1 MQKGFW
7 KYDVFLSFRGEDSRY
22 TFTDHLYKALR
33 AKGIETFMDYQLRRG
48 ELITPAHVTAI
59 EGSRHSI
66 IVLSENYASSK
77 WCLDELVKMLTVPK
91 YQRTEGYVGN
101 QRGSFGKALA
111 DHEEKLKAD
120 HEKKLKYDM
129 ERVQEW
135 RKALT
140 QVGKISGFT
149 SSRDK
154 PETQFIE
161 EIVTDIS
168 KDLNCVSSS
177 DAKNLVGMTC
187 CIRELESLLCLEST
201 KVLMVGIWGM
211 GGIGKTTLTKVIYER
226 LFYQFEARTSFKGI
240 RDKNINMGLTSIKA
254 RLHSKKVLVVI
265 DDVNHRSMLETLVG
279 GHDWFGP
286 QSQIIITTRDKHLL
300 TIQGVDAVYEVQ
312 KLEDDNAI
320 QLFSHYA
327 FKNKPPTRDIMKL
340 LDQITSY
347 AQGLPLALK
356 VLGCSLCD
364 RNADSW
370 TDKLNQLKK
379 IPNGEIQ
386 EVLQISFDGLEDN
399 EKEIFLDIACFFRG
413 RGKTF
418 VRKILESCG
427 FSMVSGI
434 ENLIDKS
441 LITITW
447 DDRLEMHDL
456 LQEVG
461 WQIIRKTSP
470 KEPGKR
476 RRLWEQKDISH
487 ILKWETMTN
496 LRLLEIYR
504 SNLQDTGGKMQCK
517 LHISDDF
524 KFHYDGLR
532 YLHWDE
538 YPCESLPFDFES
550 ENLVH
555 FYMPRLWKPRIC
567 GCQLLPIPKETPDFS
582 RATNLEV
589 LVLKGCTNCKVHPS
603 LGYFSKLILL
613 NLENCTNLEH
623 LPSIRWLVSLETLI
637 LSDCSKLEKLPEVPQ
652 LMPYLS
658 KLCLDGTAITDFSG
672 WSELGNFQE
681 NSGNLDCLNELNS
694 DDSTIRQLPSSS
706 VVLRNHNASPSSAPR
721 RSHFIR
727 PHCTL
732 TSLTHLNLSGTPI
745 IHLPWNLERLFM
757 LQRLELTNCRRLQA
771 LPVLPSSIE
780 RMNASNCTSLELI
793 SPQSVFKRFGGFL
806 FGNCFKLRNCHS
818 KMEHDG
824 HPNVGIPFS
833 TIFPGSEIPDWFRHH
848 SQGHEINIEVPPD
861 WYINS
866 NFLGFA
872 LSAVMAPQQDS
883 RAWYM
888 YCDLDT
894 HDLNS
899 NSHRINS
906 FFGSWTYQLQHTP
919 IESDHVWLAYVP
931 SFFSFSCEKWSHI
944 KFSFSSSGGCVVKS
958 CGFCPVYI
966 KGTSDE
972 GDYSSGSAL
981 DEPRRHAAK
990 PSRIS
995 YQ

>member
-1 MQKGFW
+1 
-7 KYDVFLSFRGEDSRY
+7 
-22 TFTDHLYKALR
+22 
-33 AKGIETFMDYQLRRG
+33 MDYQLRRG

-77 WCLDELVKMLTVPK
+77 WCLDELVKMLQSQNTKERRAVPVFHNVNPSD
-91 YQRTEGYVGN
+91 VGN

-111 DHEEKLKAD
+111 DHEEKLKVD

-129 ERVQEW
+129 ERVQGW

-177 DAKNLVGMTC
+177 DAKNLVGMNC

-211 GGIGKTTLTKVIYER
+211 GGIGKTTLARVIYER
-226 LFYQFEARTSFKGI
+226 LFCQLKLGYCFVEDLKSTSAYNLKAELLSKVLG
-240 RDKNINMGLTSIKA
+240 DKNINMGLTSIKA

-265 DDVNHRSMLETLVG
+265 DNVNHQSMLETLVG

-300 TIQGVDAVYEVQ
+300 TMQGVDAVYEVQ

-327 FKNKPPTRDIMKL
+327 FKNKPPTRDITKL

-418 VRKILESCG
+418 VRKILQSCG

-456 LQEVG
+456 LQEGAQEVEG
-461 WQIIRKTSP
+461 IFFDLSGLEEMNFTTKAFSQ
-470 KEPGKR
+470 
-476 RRLWEQKDISH
+476 
-487 ILKWETMTN
+487 MTN

-504 SNLQDTGGKMQCK
+504 SNLRDTGGKMQCK
-517 LHISDDF
+517 LHISNDF
-524 KFHYDGLR
+524 KFHYDELR

-550 ENLVH
+550 ENLV
-555 FYMPRLWKPRIC
+555 FGNLEFVDVSYSQYLK
-567 GCQLLPIPKETPDFS
+567 KTPDFS

-603 LGYFSKLILL
+603 LGYLSKLILL

-637 LSDCSKLEKLPEVPQ
+637 LSGCSKLEKLPEVPQ
-652 LMPYLS
+652 QMPYLS

-806 FGNCFKLRNCHS
+806 FGNCFKLSNCHS

-833 TIFPGSEIPDWFRHH
+833 TVFPGSEIPDWFRHH

-872 LSAVMAPQQDS
+872 LSAVMAPQHDS

-899 NSHRINS
+899 NSHRISS

-944 KFSFSSSGGCVVKS
+944 KFSFSSSGGCVLKS
-958 CGFCPVYI
+958 CGFCQCTF